1 MANNDSRNYLQPR
14 ENIHFQADDYRH
26 PYNALDHKIKHQRLD
41 ILNDQANDQST
52 DHSNIVHKTIL
63 DSTVKEIIQNFT
75 IKITQIIDNIM
86 LDIEE
91 MNNDENEEDTLDW
104 MVKLMN
110 ICYKIFGHIMKK
122 DNCLYVGILFVLI
135 SLFVHYFNIT
145 QPSTK

>member
-1 MANNDSRNYLQPR
+1 MAGGDTNNYDKNFKQNQ
-14 ENIHFQADDYRH
+14 ENIHNVGNYVHPHNMLSTKLDKDY
-26 PYNALDHKIKHQRLD
+26 LDN
-41 ILNDQANDQST
+41 LNSQVNDP
-52 DHSNIVHKTIL
+52 SNIVHKTIL